1 MNHLIEKSI
10 SYFGSQLPLV
20 AQFCLKVVISIL
32 AFYVGV
38 RVIRWLIRLMR
49 ASLEKANVDT
59 GVTQFLAS
67 ICKVTLYALL
77 VFNIATN
84 FGVKEASIAALLG
97 TSGLT
102 LGLGLQGGLT
112 NLVGGIMILVFRP
125 YQVGD
130 YIIVGTSGIEGSILK
145 IEIFYTTMATV
156 DNKTIVVPNG
166 TLSNSC
172 VTNVTGKDNR
182 KLEIKVGISYESSI
196 KTAKEILER
205 LLHEDS
211 SIKSDMEM
219 DVFVDELAD
228 SAVIIGFRAWVSTGD
243 YWKTKWRM
251 NEKIKEAFDA
261 EDVRIPY
268 PQLDVH
274 LNDFKHA
281 GDN

>member
-1 MNHLIEKSI
+1 
-10 SYFGSQLPLV
+10 
-20 AQFCLKVVISIL
+20 
-32 AFYVGV
+32 
-38 RVIRWLIRLMR
+38 
-49 ASLEKANVDT
+49 
-59 GVTQFLAS
+59 
-67 ICKVTLYALL
+67 
-77 VFNIATN
+77 
-84 FGVKEASIAALLG
+84 
-97 TSGLT
+97 
-102 LGLGLQGGLT
+102 
-112 NLVGGIMILVFRP
+112 
-125 YQVGD
+125 
-130 YIIVGTSGIEGSILK
+130 
-145 IEIFYTTMATV
+145 MATV

-228 SAVIIGFRAWVSTGD
+228 SAVIIGFRAWVSTDD